1 MANSPLVS
9 VRIPPETLERV
20 DKLAQKLYPPRRAG
34 RPPNRSQVILD
45 AIEQFLMQH
54 ESGFARL
61 MNVDPN
67 AVDSQIQFL
76 VHHESEGTNT
86 SGLDGQV
93 NGQLDAQLHAEQ
105 HSQEV
110 QQKLKYIEPSVR
122 EYIDWWFDYFSYLKK
137 IRDVW
142 FDTK

>member
-9 VRIPPETLERV
+9 IRIPPETLKRV

-34 RPPNRSQVILD
+34 RQPNRSQVILD

-61 MNVDPN
+61 LNVEPEI
-67 AVDSQIQFL
+67 VDQPIHFL
-76 VHHESEGTNT
+76 VHQQVEETVKPGNDAEVDVLDIPIDMEKMSEVIRQNP
-86 SGLDGQV
+86 
-93 NGQLDAQLHAEQ
+93 
-105 HSQEV
+105 
-110 QQKLKYIEPSVR
+110 KPMEPSVR

-137 IRDVW
+137 LRDVW
-142 FDTK
+142 FDAK